1 MMLERERDG
10 EVEREKRDL
19 LLIYTVIFYWVVYII
34 IIGCVLKIRNEM

>member
-19 LLIYTVIFYWVVYII
+19 LLIYNILLGSLYYYNRL
-34 IIGCVLKIRNEM
+34 CLKNKK